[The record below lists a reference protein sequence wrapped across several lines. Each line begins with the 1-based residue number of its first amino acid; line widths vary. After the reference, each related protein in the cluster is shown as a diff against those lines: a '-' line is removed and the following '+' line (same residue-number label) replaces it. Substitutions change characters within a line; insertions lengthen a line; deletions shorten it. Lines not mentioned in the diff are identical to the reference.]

1 MLSSILFSA
10 LLAFGLDPAASRIT
24 FSVERTG
31 SVVEGSFTRF
41 TATASDQPASI
52 DFRIESASID
62 TANAFRDEH
71 LRSDDFLDAA
81 RFPEIRFTSSRIERK
96 GSSLRVDGA
105 LTIHGITRNVSIP
118 ASVKES
124 KGRVTV
130 TLTTSI
136 RRSDFGVGM
145 GDWADRKLI
154 GDEVTIR
161 ARLVFVETAA
171 RTPNASRRGPRTRNS
186 RRFTAADQGYRG
198 RASSPGAPAQT

>member
-10 LLAFGLDPAASRIT
+10 LLAFGLDPAASRLT

-62 TANAFRDEH
+62 TANAFRYEH

-124 KGRVTV
+124 NGRITV

-154 GDEVTIR
+154 GDVVTIR
-161 ARLVFVETAA
+161 ARLVFAGTAA
-171 RTPNASRRGPRTRNS
+171 PLPHASRRES
-186 RRFTAADQGYRG
+186 RRP
-198 RASSPGAPAQT
+198 SE